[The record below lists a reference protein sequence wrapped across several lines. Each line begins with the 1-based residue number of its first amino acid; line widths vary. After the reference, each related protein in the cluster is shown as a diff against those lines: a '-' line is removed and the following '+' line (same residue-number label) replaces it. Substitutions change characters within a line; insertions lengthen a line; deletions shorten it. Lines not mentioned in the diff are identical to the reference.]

1 MGLIRNRHQ
10 GSRASAKAI
19 QENFKPN
26 RMVRKWS
33 LHLVILLFIGFIFSI
48 FFSMEMENGQ
58 MMHSENPAAVSFEK
72 TVEKAAEDEVK
83 RLIEENNVSKTA
95 KEVTKCQFFG

>member
-1 MGLIRNRHQ
+1 
-10 GSRASAKAI
+10 
-19 QENFKPN
+19 
-26 RMVRKWS
+26 
-33 LHLVILLFIGFIFSI
+33 
-48 FFSMEMENGQ
+48 MEMENGQ